1 MCLCKQYYIISFTV
15 QMQEQEQTKTRRRSS
30 GPVIVLAGWYPVLL
44 SDARG
49 SAWSAKLEK
58 GQDQA
63 DVGAET
69 DIVDE
74 KRLEHF

>member
-1 MCLCKQYYIISFTV
+1 M
-15 QMQEQEQTKTRRRSS
+15 
-30 GPVIVLAGWYPVLL
+30 IVLAGWYPPLL

-49 SAWSAKLEK
+49 SAWSAKQEK

-63 DVGAET
+63 DVGTET